1 MNNEMEKIEIIQELA
16 KDTTKNAEKIL
27 LDLINDASELV
38 RANVCDSLYNNTATR
53 VVKALI
59 KKLNND
65 TDLVK
70 YYCVLSLGD
79 IAKSSSEN
87 KNEILNNLFILK
99 DINKNTKVNIAI
111 SKVLYELGNKEQL
124 DVLLEYLKD
133 SDYQNRCVT
142 LNCIS
147 EIINRDNSSKII
159 SFLNKTLK
167 IEKTTA
173 VKESI
178 KNIIKSINKEL

>member
-16 KDTTKNAEKIL
+16 KDTTNNAEKIL

-38 RANVCDSLYNNTATR
+38 RANACDSLYNNTSTR

-79 IAKSSSEN
+79 IAKNSFEN
-87 KNEILNNLFILK
+87 RNVIVNNLYALK
-99 DINKNTKVNIAI
+99 ELNKNTKVNIAI
-111 SKVLYELGNKEQL
+111 LKVLYELGNEEQL
-124 DVLLEYLKD
+124 DVLLEYLKN

-178 KNIIKSINKEL
+178 KYIIKNINKEL